1 MMLETCTW
9 IRSNLEEKIKLSQAK
24 ILQENSQ
31 RKISKKLSQKCHAIA
46 NNGVLGEG

>member
-9 IRSNLEEKIKLSQAK
+9 IRSNLEKKTKLSQAK

-31 RKISKKLSQKCHAIA
+31 RKIISEMSCYCY
-46 NNGVLGEG
+46 NGVLGEG